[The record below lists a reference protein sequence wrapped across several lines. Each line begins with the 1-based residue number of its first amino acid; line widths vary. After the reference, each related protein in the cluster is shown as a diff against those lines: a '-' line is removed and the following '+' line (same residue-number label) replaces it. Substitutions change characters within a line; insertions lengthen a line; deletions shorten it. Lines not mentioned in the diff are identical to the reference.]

1 MTDKAKPPIAAGAAP
16 SALIPQSIDEAWRI
30 SQILSSAGEMCPKD
44 YRGKPEA
51 TMAAIMRG
59 LEVGLSPTQSLNFIS
74 VVNGRASVH
83 SEALQALALR
93 AGHQLDAM
101 LEGQGDKRRAVA
113 VLIRRDSG
121 QKFVRSFSMA
131 QAKQAGL
138 LSKQGP
144 WSQYPDRMLMNRAR
158 GYAIR
163 DGAPDALL
171 GLDPAPVDQI
181 PGMRDVTPSAPDLDH
196 IPGELTRTNLDPGTG
211 EPFID
216 PETGEVIE

>member
-1 MTDKAKPPIAAGAAP
+1 MTENPKPPITVGAAP

-51 TMAAIMRG
+51 TMAAVMRG
-59 LEVGLSPTQSLNFIS
+59 LEVDLSPTQSLNFTS
-74 VVNGRASVH
+74 VINGRASIH
-83 SEALQALALR
+83 SDALQALVLR

-101 LEGQGDKRRAVA
+101 LEGEGDKRRAVA

-121 QKFVRSFSMA
+121 QKFVRSFSMT
-131 QAKQAGL
+131 QAKQGGL
-138 LSKQGP
+138 LSKAGP

-158 GYAIR
+158 GYCIR

-171 GLDPAPVDQI
+171 GLDAAPVDQI
-181 PGMRDVTPSAPDLDH
+181 PGIRDETPSAAEPE
-196 IPGELTRTNLDPGTG
+196 IPGELTRANVDPGTG
-211 EPFID
+211 EPFIAS
-216 PETGEVIE
+216 ETGEVFE